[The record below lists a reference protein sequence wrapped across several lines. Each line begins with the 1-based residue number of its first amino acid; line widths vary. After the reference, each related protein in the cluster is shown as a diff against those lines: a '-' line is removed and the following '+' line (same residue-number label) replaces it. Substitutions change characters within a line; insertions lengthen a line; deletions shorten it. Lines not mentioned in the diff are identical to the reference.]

1 MTHLT
6 PHRFGLLV
14 AAAFG
19 FALAAAPAA
28 HAFTVENQDSGGAKS
43 QDFFYQGKPTPQD
56 PDDQVKSRF
65 GGGQGSVQMGDST
78 LQFGARPSFN
88 ERYNPSA
95 IFNQYDMGGGR

>member
-1 MTHLT
+1 MTR
-6 PHRFGLLV
+6 RFGLLV
-14 AAAFG
+14 AATFG
-19 FALAAAPAA
+19 FAVAAAPAA

-43 QDFFYQGKPTPQD
+43 QDFLYQGKVAPQD

-65 GGGQGSVQMGDST
+65 GGGQSSYQFGNSS

-88 ERYNPSA
+88 ERYNPST